1 MAIKVMRKR
10 ERKKIG
16 VTEFCSLLTNKDNYL
31 STLGLIKH
39 LEHEKNVNKYQ
50 KQ

>member
-1 MAIKVMRKR
+1 MKKK

-16 VTEFCSLLTNKDNYL
+16 VTRFCSLLTNKENYL

-39 LEHEKNVNKYQ
+39 LEHEKNANLYQ
-50 KQ
+50 KP

>member
-1 MAIKVMRKR
+1 MKKIKN
-10 ERKKIG
+10 KKIG
-16 VTEFCSLLTNKDNYL
+16 VTAFCSLLTNKDNYL

-50 KQ
+50 KQQ